1 MLTHLTNT
9 EWAVLDCLWDQS
21 PLTLMQ
27 LVNQLKNTMGWAK
40 STTTTMVK
48 RMEEKKLLK
57 SVPNGRGKD
66 FYPNVDRDEAVT
78 SQTRSFLNR
87 VYRGSVGLMMSA
99 MAEKQ
104 ELSREEIDELYAILK
119 EAEVR
124 QK

>member
-1 MLTHLTNT
+1 MLPHLTNT
-9 EWAVLDCLWDQS
+9 EWAVLECLWEQS

-27 LVNQLKNTMGWAK
+27 LVSRLKDTMGWAK

-48 RMEEKKLLK
+48 RMEEKNLIK
-57 SVPNGRGKD
+57 STPNGRGKD
-66 FYPNVDRDEAVT
+66 FYPNVDHDEAVT

-87 VYRGSVGLMMSA
+87 VYQGSIGLMMSA

-119 EAEVR
+119 EAEVN

>member
-9 EWAVLDCLWDQS
+9 EWAVLECLWDQS

-48 RMEEKKLLK
+48 RMEEKNLLK
-57 SVPNGRGKD
+57 SRPNGRGKD

>member
-1 MLTHLTNT
+1 MEYRQTGQANI
-9 EWAVLDCLWDQS
+9 
-21 PLTLMQ
+21 PLYQ
-27 LVNQLKNTMGWAK
+27 LQNNMYG
-40 STTTTMVK
+40 
-48 RMEEKKLLK
+48 REKLAQNA
-57 SVPNGRGKD
+57 PNGRGKD

>member
-9 EWAVLDCLWDQS
+9 EWAVLECLWDQS

>member
-9 EWAVLDCLWDQS
+9 EWAVLECLWEQS

-48 RMEEKKLLK
+48 RMEQKNLLK

-87 VYRGSVGLMMSA
+87 VYQGSVGLMMSA